1 MQQELIYH
9 LLLKKTDLA
18 NSKSDVDKLD
28 IDKSK
33 NVPSN
38 LSNLKNTVD
47 KLDFDKL
54 IPVAVDLSKLS
65 DIVKNDVV
73 KKTEYNELVKKVN
86 NISTTDTNNL
96 VKKTDY
102 NRKISEIENKI
113 STDHS
118 KYITTQ
124 EFNKLTVENFAA
136 RLKKANLAS
145 KTDVSDITGFVKKA
159 DFDFKVINFN
169 KRIASSKTIDTEIK
183 TKLGDLGKKLK

>member
-1 MQQELIYH
+1 MSEYFPKPKSLGANVKVELDMSNYATKTDLKNATGVDISSFA
-9 LLLKKTDLA
+9 KKTDLA

-96 VKKTDY
+96 VKKLIVT
-102 NRKISEIENKI
+102 E
-113 STDHS
+113 
-118 KYITTQ
+118 
-124 EFNKLTVENFAA
+124 KLV
-136 RLKKANLAS
+136 
-145 KTDVSDITGFVKKA
+145 
-159 DFDFKVINFN
+159 
-169 KRIASSKTIDTEIK
+169 
-183 TKLGDLGKKLK
+183 KLKIK